1 MGVNWDNWMQ
11 SFKEVLPIVEDPT
24 YTEVLY
30 SIGVVKRFLEF
41 NNITVTDQFAMEL
54 KEVYDYCEIL
64 LKNVL
69 KGE

>member
-1 MGVNWDNWMQ
+1 MRINWDNWMQ
-11 SFKEVLPIVEDPT
+11 SFKEVLPIVEEPT

-30 SIGVVKRFLEF
+30 SIGVVKRFIES
-41 NNITVTDQFAMEL
+41 NNITVTDQFDMEL

-69 KGE
+69 KGK